1 MNNVLLTLVMPDQ
14 LAQEIEDLLLSR
26 ADLVKGFTASH
37 AEGRGAAVELVEAGE
52 LVTGHVPRTVIRSIG
67 SETAMRAVIALIKQE
82 LPRANVYFWL
92 VPIID
97 MGRI

>member
-1 MNNVLLTLVMPDQ
+1 MNKVLLTLVMPDE

-26 ADLVKGFTASH
+26 ADLIKGFTVSH
-37 AEGRGAAVELVEAGE
+37 AEGHGSAVELVEAGE
-52 LVTGHVPRTVIRSIG
+52 LVAGHVPRTVIRSVG
-67 SETAMRAVIALIKQE
+67 SETAMRAVIALIKQK